1 MMTMMMMD
9 AHFSQK
15 EETKRKI
22 KTRRKRAKETRKRDV
37 KKKRVVCLCLS
48 TIRTFFMRHFER
60 NFGRKTRDSWLHE
73 DEELFTVAR
82 SNQERRV
89 CVLFSQRRIA

>member
-37 KKKRVVCLCLS
+37 KEEKSGVLVSLYYSYLFYE
-48 TIRTFFMRHFER
+48 TF
-60 NFGRKTRDSWLHE
+60 
-73 DEELFTVAR
+73 
-82 SNQERRV
+82 
-89 CVLFSQRRIA
+89 

>member
-1 MMTMMMMD
+1 MTMMMMMD

-15 EETKRKI
+15 EETARKI

-37 KKKRVVCLCLS
+37 KKKRVVCLYLS

-60 NFGRKTRDSWLHE
+60 NFGRKTRDSWLH